1 MVMARR
7 ELLDDIACLLVKDLV
22 SMVVSMN
29 IKPYRPLVTNGGDK
43 PSN

>member
-1 MVMARR
+1 MARWGF
-7 ELLDDIACLLVKDLV
+7 LDDIACLPVKGRV

-29 IKPYRPLVTNGGDK
+29 IILYRPLVMNGGDK